1 MSALPVPAAKLPRLA
16 GCHIGWARPEGGYA
30 LVPRTLLDLAR
41 KPLVLPLR
49 NRLRYPLGIERG
61 DAVVI
66 DTARTQ
72 PESGRLVACTLN
84 GAPLLRVYHRGGNGH
99 VALRMAAGDI
109 EDQIPVRP
117 TDRLV
122 IHGAVVGVVDCR
134 TGRVDLVWGTAPVVA

>member
-1 MSALPVPAAKLPRLA
+1 MSALPIIPAKLSRLA

-30 LVPRTLLDLAR
+30 LVPRTLLELAR

-49 NRLRYPLGIERG
+49 SRLRYPLGIERG

-66 DTARTQ
+66 DTAQDR
-72 PESGRLVACTLN
+72 PASGRLVACTLN
-84 GAPLLRVYHRGGNGH
+84 GVPLLRVYHRGGNGH

-109 EDQIPVRP
+109 EEQIPVRP

-134 TGRVDLVWGTAPVVA
+134 TGRVDTLGDAAPVVA